1 MQQLAAPRVS
11 LLRKMCATLRLVSQP
26 HTNDWYDSND
36 NATVSTTRSQALHG
50 RKLCALFTPVL
61 TDWFFNRHCVIG
73 AKFVTRRG
81 WPIAGREGGMHG
93 AALLCWCASN
103 PIIRASFA
111 AARVSIT
118 SSARSCAAAIAPELC
133 RRSPPTRAG
142 SCMLSSATCYSCIQ
156 WHWHPR
162 WPVDRMPPTLSRE

>member
-1 MQQLAAPRVS
+1 MFRGGRRGGIHPAQQLATPRVS

-50 RKLCALFTPVL
+50 RRLCAPFTPVL

-73 AKFVTRRG
+73 AKYITRRG
-81 WPIAGREGGMHG
+81 WPIAGRQGGMHG

-111 AARVSIT
+111 AARVSKT
-118 SSARSCAAAIAPELC
+118 SAARPCAAAAIPALC
-133 RRSPPTRAG
+133 CYSPPSRAAV
-142 SCMLSSATCYSCIQ
+142 CVNSSATPS
-156 WHWHPR
+156 
-162 WPVDRMPPTLSRE
+162 